1 MRFALVFK
9 RKRKEKKSMSK
20 WVLGLLAQNLI
31 INLFIFYYYYYYF
44 MKRESN

>member
-9 RKRKEKKSMSK
+9 RKIKEKKSMSK